1 MSLQI
6 LRNPTIH
13 FSGFHPD
20 TDILSGS
27 IYGIYIYSERLSH
40 ILSGIYSDILSDS
53 FSDILSGVYSD
64 ILSAILSGI
73 YSDIPSL
80 TSIPAFYL
88 ASVPSSRYGL
98 GPGVD
103 KRRRKGRKQMTRR
116 GQARSEGV
124 SERGRWG
131 TPLLKY
137 IETLTW
143 QVGKNSVEIYRNHK
157 FRIFTLGFNLP
168 SHHRPI
174 SGSRPI
180 STCIDL
186 RHLDGPIWNGA
197 GK

>member
-124 SERGRWG
+124 SERGR
-131 TPLLKY
+131 
-137 IETLTW
+137 
-143 QVGKNSVEIYRNHK
+143 
-157 FRIFTLGFNLP
+157 
-168 SHHRPI
+168 
-174 SGSRPI
+174 
-180 STCIDL
+180 
-186 RHLDGPIWNGA
+186 
-197 GK
+197 